1 MERKRSDGDRYFGGC
16 GNGGAWTYWSGKN
29 DLFFSCAGGGQFTPF
44 PHFGRA
50 DRRKDKE
57 DISGRRTLF
66 SYIGIDADLPVAPNC
81 LLDKGFLSCYHR
93 AVCIFID
100 AAKNENNGGNYEQ
113 RNRYVRTVMLLVLM
127 LVLGAAFSG
136 GKAEAASKYMIKI
149 NKQQND
155 VTV

>member
-16 GNGGAWTYWSGKN
+16 GNGGAWTDRTGKN

-113 RNRYVRTVMLLVLM
+113 RNPICENGHAAGTELLFPVE
-127 LVLGAAFSG
+127 
-136 GKAEAASKYMIKI
+136 KQRQPASI
-149 NKQQND
+149 
-155 VTV
+155 